1 MLIEEVRERKRTSLM
16 KRFFSRDSN
25 YLPLI
30 LKLNL
35 IFLIGLILVSFFLPL
50 SDDERW
56 FLVLAMAVLTGFT
69 LALLGQTKR

>member
-1 MLIEEVRERKRTSLM
+1 M

-30 LKLNL
+30 LMLNL

>member
-1 MLIEEVRERKRTSLM
+1 MLIEKVRERKRTSLM

-35 IFLIGLILVSFFLPL
+35 VFLIGLILVSFFLPL

>member
-1 MLIEEVRERKRTSLM
+1 MLIEEVRERKRTGLM